1 MSRVGSPR
9 ARGLFYLWRETVSD
23 LRTAEPRL
31 RRLID
36 AAAAFHSL
44 PRFTYRGH
52 TYSPGELLEGLVL
65 TESSGNPS
73 ARRYEP
79 HQDRAGRRDS
89 STDPDRTGV
98 DDGDFEDD
106 ASYGLCQVMG
116 YNLRRLVG
124 VPAGVRMSFTWA
136 YDADVNL
143 WAGCSVL
150 MGEVSG
156 RYREDP
162 HEAENIRVIRALARY
177 NGGPT
182 GDDPTGPH
190 GDIRLRVYVDKVAE
204 NTHRAYRD
212 RQERGWTTAL

>member
-1 MSRVGSPR
+1 M
-9 ARGLFYLWRETVSD
+9 TD

-36 AAAAFHSL
+36 AAANFWGL
-44 PRFTYRGH
+44 PRFVYRGQ
-52 TYSPGELLEGLVL
+52 TYNPGELLEGLVL

-79 HQDRAGRRDS
+79 HQDRAGRADAA
-89 STDPDRTGV
+89 TDPDRPDV

-124 VPAGVRMSFTWA
+124 VPAGVRMSFAWA
-136 YDADVNL
+136 YDAGVSL
-143 WAGCSVL
+143 WAGCWVL
-150 MGEVSG
+150 RGELAAL
-156 RYREDP
+156 YREDP
-162 HEAENIRVIRALARY
+162 HQPESERVIRALARY

-182 GDDPTGPH
+182 GDDATGPH
-190 GDIRLRVYVDKVAE
+190 GDIRLRVYVDKVSD
-204 NTHRAYRD
+204 NCRRAYAD
-212 RQERGWTTAL
+212 RQEKGWMPT

>member
-1 MSRVGSPR
+1 MS
-9 ARGLFYLWRETVSD
+9 E

-36 AAAAFHSL
+36 AAAAFWGL
-44 PRFTYRGH
+44 PRFTYRGT

-79 HQDRAGRRDS
+79 HQDRAGRTDAP
-89 STDPDRTGV
+89 TDPDRPGV

-106 ASYGLCQVMG
+106 ASFGLCQVMG

-124 VPAGVRMSFTWA
+124 VPVGVRMSFAWA
-136 YDADVNL
+136 YEPGVNL
-143 WAGCSVL
+143 WAGCQVL
-150 MGEVSG
+150 RGELAAL
-156 RYREDP
+156 YKADP
-162 HEAENIRVIRALARY
+162 HQPEMERVVCALARY
-177 NGGPT
+177 NGGST

-190 GDIRLRVYVDKVAE
+190 GDIRLRAYVDKVADRCR
-204 NTHRAYRD
+204 TAYLD
-212 RQERGWTTAL
+212 RQACGWKVA